1 MNKRNLFLGAVGL
14 VVVTAM
20 ISTSCSNNSKEV
32 LFANNPQPICDTVNI
47 KYSSSI
53 KQIIDANCL
62 SCHSASN
69 SGALGG
75 GTILDDYNNL
85 FNNLDTTTGSGGGSL
100 FININSGRMP
110 KNQAKL
116 NSCEIAK
123 IGKWI
128 SEGAKNN

>member
-1 MNKRNLFLGAVGL
+1 MNKRNLFWGAVGL

-20 ISTSCSNNSKEV
+20 ISTSCSSNSKEV
-32 LFANNPQPICDTVNI
+32 LFANNLQPICDTVNI
-47 KYSSSI
+47 KYSSTI
-53 KQIIDANCL
+53 KQIIDANCV

-116 NSCEIAK
+116 SSCEIAK

>member
-1 MNKRNLFLGAVGL
+1 MKKRNLFIAAIGFIAA
-14 VVVTAM
+14 TA
-20 ISTSCSNNSKEV
+20 ILSTSCSSNSKEV

-47 KYSSSI
+47 KYSSTI
-53 KQIIDANCL
+53 KQIINANCI

-116 NSCEIAK
+116 SPCEIAK